1 MAEQQLSGEDRV
13 RELARLSGI
22 TIPEDE
28 VAEVANR
35 FDSLMLELDKI
46 SDFPFDL
53 SDISAS
59 SQISIFPDE
68 GQLNFKAGTP
78 IFNHE
83 GSLMDNNEIA
93 FLSAAETAKAV
104 RAGELTPEN
113 AVQAYLDRIDR
124 LDSRLAAYITVT
136 REEALDAARQVE
148 WRLSGGGDPGPLCG
162 VPVAIKDQFWTDGIL
177 TSNGSR
183 VYRDFVPNEDATIV
197 RRLKEAG
204 ATLLG
209 KLNLSELAMG
219 GTQEPPWGIPANPWD
234 LDRTPGESS
243 SGSGVALSAHL
254 CAASIGEDTGG
265 SGRGPAA
272 YCGVVG
278 LRPTFARVS
287 RYGMTHMCWFMD
299 AAAPMTKTVE
309 DCAIV
314 LGVIAGYDE
323 RDPYTSQ
330 RPVPDYTATLREGVR
345 GLRVGLIRELHQS
358 PDMHPEV
365 REAIEKALDTLR
377 GLGAEVREVSIPLVE
392 LAGAIFVGIADTEG
406 AGARDEILRTRA
418 DELDQ
423 ASRTRLL
430 SASLVPFKVYN
441 RAAKARV
448 LLRRQFM
455 TALDDVDVLV
465 SPTSPYPAPLHTAL
479 TARFENAE
487 DVRARFFFRRAYT
500 GCYSLTALPAIS
512 IPGGF
517 TRDGLPIGLQLGA
530 RPFAEET
537 LFRAAYAY
545 EQATDWHTRIAP
557 AAQA

>member
-1 MAEQQLSGEDRV
+1 M
-13 RELARLSGI
+13 
-22 TIPEDE
+22 
-28 VAEVANR
+28 
-35 FDSLMLELDKI
+35 
-46 SDFPFDL
+46 
-53 SDISAS
+53 
-59 SQISIFPDE
+59 
-68 GQLNFKAGTP
+68 
-78 IFNHE
+78 
-83 GSLMDNNEIA
+83 
-93 FLSAAETAKAV
+93 
-104 RAGELTPEN
+104 
-113 AVQAYLDRIDR
+113 
-124 LDSRLAAYITVT
+124 
-136 REEALDAARQVE
+136 DAARQVE
-148 WRLSGGGDPGPLCG
+148 WQLSTRGDSGPLCG
-162 VPVAIKDQFWTDGIL
+162 VPMAIKDQFWTDGIL

-197 RRLKEAG
+197 RRLKGAG

-278 LRPTFARVS
+278 LRPTFTRVS

-314 LGVIAGYDE
+314 LGVIAGYDDL
-323 RDPYTSQ
+323 DPYTSR
-330 RPVPDYTATLREGVR
+330 RPVPDYTATLRDGVR
-345 GLRVGLIRELHQS
+345 GLRVGVIRELHDS

-365 REAIEKALDTLR
+365 RDAIEKSLAVLR

-392 LAGAIFVGIADTEG
+392 LAGAIFVGVADTEG
-406 AGARDEILRTRA
+406 AGARDEILRNQA
-418 DELDQ
+418 DDLDQ

-448 LLRRQFM
+448 LLRKQFM
-455 TALDDVDVLV
+455 SALDEVDVLV

-479 TARFENAE
+479 TARFEDAE

-517 TRDGLPIGLQLGA
+517 TSDGLPIGLQLGA

-545 EQATDWHTRIAP
+545 EQATDWHTRVAP
-557 AAQA
+557 AALA

>member
-1 MAEQQLSGEDRV
+1 MDKNDIAFMSAAATARAVNSGE
-13 RELARLSGI
+13 LS
-22 TIPEDE
+22 PVD
-28 VAEVANR
+28 
-35 FDSLMLELDKI
+35 
-46 SDFPFDL
+46 
-53 SDISAS
+53 
-59 SQISIFPDE
+59 
-68 GQLNFKAGTP
+68 
-78 IFNHE
+78 
-83 GSLMDNNEIA
+83 
-93 FLSAAETAKAV
+93 
-104 RAGELTPEN
+104 
-113 AVQAYLDRIDR
+113 AVQAYLGRIDR
-124 LDSRLAAYITVT
+124 LDSSLAAYITVT
-136 REEALDAARQVE
+136 REEALDAAQQVA
-148 WRLSGGGDPGPLCG
+148 WRVSSGGNAGPLAG
-162 VPVAIKDQFWTDGIL
+162 VPMAVKDQFWTDGIL

-183 VYRDFVPNEDATIV
+183 VYSNFVPSEDSTVV

-219 GTQEPPWGIPANPWD
+219 GTQNPPYGIPANPWD
-234 LDRTPGESS
+234 LERTPGESS

-254 CAASIGEDTGG
+254 CAASVGEDTGG

-278 LRPTFARVS
+278 LRPTFTRVS

-309 DCAIV
+309 DSAMV
-314 LGVIAGYDE
+314 LGAIAGYDDK
-323 RDPYTSQ
+323 DPYTSR
-330 RPVPDYTATLREGVR
+330 RPVPDYTATLRDGVD
-345 GLRVGLIRELHQS
+345 GMRVGLIRELHQS

-365 REAIEKALDTLR
+365 RAAVEFGLDVFR
-377 GLGAEVREVSIPLVE
+377 GLGATIHEVSIPLVE
-392 LAGAIFVGIADTEG
+392 LAGAIFVGVADTEG

-448 LLRRQFM
+448 LLRQQFM
-455 TALDDVDVLV
+455 EALNDVDILV

-479 TARFENAE
+479 TARFESAE

-517 TRDGLPIGLQLGA
+517 TSDGLPIGLQLGA
-530 RPFAEET
+530 RPFAEAT
-537 LFRAAYAY
+537 LFRAGHAY
-545 EQATDWHTRIAP
+545 EQTTPWHTRIAP
-557 AAQA
+557 GAQVQNLEEPTND

>member
-1 MAEQQLSGEDRV
+1 
-13 RELARLSGI
+13 
-22 TIPEDE
+22 
-28 VAEVANR
+28 
-35 FDSLMLELDKI
+35 
-46 SDFPFDL
+46 
-53 SDISAS
+53 
-59 SQISIFPDE
+59 
-68 GQLNFKAGTP
+68 
-78 IFNHE
+78 
-83 GSLMDNNEIA
+83 MDNNEVV
-93 FLSAAETAKAV
+93 FLSAAETARAV
-104 RAGELTPEN
+104 REGDLSPET
-113 AVQAYLDRIDR
+113 AVQAYLERIDR
-124 LDSRLAAYITVT
+124 LDSRLSAYITVT
-136 REEALDAARQVE
+136 REEALDAARQVA
-148 WRLSGGGDPGPLCG
+148 WRLESQDDPGPLAG
-162 VPVAIKDQFWTDGIL
+162 VPMAIKDQFWTEGVR
-177 TSNGSR
+177 TTNGSR
-183 VYRDFVPNEDATIV
+183 VYHDFVPNEDATIV
-197 RRLKEAG
+197 RRLKAAG

-219 GTQEPPWGIPANPWD
+219 GTQNPPWGIPANPWD

-278 LRPTFARVS
+278 LRPTFTRVS

-314 LGVIAGYDE
+314 LGVIAGQDE
-323 RDPYTSQ
+323 RDPYTST
-330 RPVPDYTATLREGVR
+330 RPVPDYTADLGQGVE

-365 REAIEKALDTLR
+365 REGMESALGVFR
-377 GLGAEVREVSIPLVE
+377 GLGAEIKEVSIPLVE
-392 LAGAIFVGIADTEG
+392 LAGAIFVGVADTEG

-455 TALDDVDVLV
+455 AALNDVDVLV

-517 TRDGLPIGLQLGA
+517 TSDGLPIGLQLGA

-537 LFRAAYAY
+537 LFRAAHAY
-545 EQATDWHTRIAP
+545 EQTTTWHTRIAP
-557 AAQA
+557 AARD

>member
-1 MAEQQLSGEDRV
+1 MDSN
-13 RELARLSGI
+13 
-22 TIPEDE
+22 E
-28 VAEVANR
+28 VV
-35 FDSLMLELDKI
+35 
-46 SDFPFDL
+46 
-53 SDISAS
+53 
-59 SQISIFPDE
+59 
-68 GQLNFKAGTP
+68 
-78 IFNHE
+78 
-83 GSLMDNNEIA
+83 
-93 FLSAAETAKAV
+93 FLSAADTARAV
-104 RAGELTPEN
+104 RAGKVSPED
-113 AVQAYLDRIDR
+113 AVRAYLERIDR

-136 REEALDAARQVE
+136 REEALDAARQVAWQLE
-148 WRLSGGGDPGPLCG
+148 SNGDPGPLAG
-162 VPVAIKDQFWTDGIL
+162 VPMAIKDQFWTEGIL
-177 TSNGSR
+177 TTNGSR
-183 VYRDFVPNEDATIV
+183 VYRDFVPSEDATIV

-219 GTQEPPWGIPANPWD
+219 GTQNPPWGIPANPWD

-278 LRPTFARVS
+278 LRPTFTRVS
-287 RYGMTHMCWFMD
+287 RHGMTHMCWFMD

-309 DCAIV
+309 DSAIV
-314 LGVIAGYDE
+314 LGVIAGHDE
-323 RDPYTSQ
+323 RDPYTST
-330 RPVPDYTATLREGVR
+330 RPVPDYTRALGKGVE

-358 PDMHPEV
+358 RDMHPEV
-365 REAIEKALDTLR
+365 RATVEFGLDVLR
-377 GLGAEVREVSIPLVE
+377 GLGAEIKEVSIPLVE

-406 AGARDEILRTRA
+406 AGARDELLRTRA

-448 LLRRQFM
+448 LLRQQFM
-455 TALDDVDVLV
+455 AALENVDVLV
-465 SPTSPYPAPLHTAL
+465 SPTSPYPAPLHSAL
-479 TARFENAE
+479 TARFESAE
-487 DVRARFFFRRAYT
+487 DVRSRFFFRRAYT

-517 TRDGLPIGLQLGA
+517 TSDGLPIGLQLGA

-537 LFRAAYAY
+537 LFRAAHAY
-545 EQATDWHTRIAP
+545 EQTTTWHNRIAP